1 MQGRRTARTPRP
13 PRPLSRP
20 APARRLVVVAVAAA
34 WMALLAGACSGA
46 GDGDPAA
53 GALER
58 IRTTGVARV
67 GFANEAPYAY
77 VDTET
82 GRLTGEAPEI
92 ARVVLER
99 LGVEEIEGVLTEFGS
114 LIPGLKA
121 GRFDLIAAGMYIT
134 PARCREIDF
143 SRPTYSVGGA
153 FLVREGN
160 PRDLHAYEDVVA
172 RDDVRLGVMAGAVER
187 GYALRAGVPRKRL
200 VTFPDPP
207 SAVAGLLA
215 GRVDAFAATV
225 LTARDLLEKSAERPV
240 ELADPFRDPVF
251 DGVPAR
257 GYGAFGFRPTDDALR
272 RAFDA
277 ELEGFL
283 GSEGHLEQVRPF
295 GFTREMLPGEVT
307 VAELCRPPEP

>member
-1 MQGRRTARTPRP
+1 MP
-13 PRPLSRP
+13 
-20 APARRLVVVAVAAA
+20 AAA
-34 WMALLAGACSGA
+34 AGACLSLLLLAGGCGGS
-46 GDGDPAA
+46 GDGDSAA
-53 GALER
+53 GPLER
-58 IRTTGVARV
+58 IRTSGVARV

-77 VDTET
+77 VDPET

-134 PARCREIDF
+134 PPRCREIDF

-160 PRDLHAYEDVVA
+160 PRNLHSYQDVV
-172 RDDVRLGVMAGAVER
+172 DQEDVRLGVMAGAVER
-187 GYALRAGVPRKRL
+187 GYALRAGVPRERL

-207 SAVAGLLA
+207 SAVAGLAA

-225 LTARDLLEKSAERPV
+225 LTARDLLEKSADRPV
-240 ELADPFRDPVF
+240 ELAEPFRDPVF

-283 GSEGHLEQVRPF
+283 GSQAHLDRVHPF
-295 GFTREMLPGEVT
+295 GFTREMLPGDVT

>member
-1 MQGRRTARTPRP
+1 MQDSRTESPPRP
-13 PRPLSRP
+13 PHPSGRP
-20 APARRLVVVAVAAA
+20 ASLRSPT
-34 WMALLAGACSGA
+34 ALC
-46 GDGDPAA
+46 AA
-53 GALER
+53 GALAAALVGLSCGGQEGEKAAAGSPEQLR
-58 IRTTGVARV
+58 SAGVARV

-99 LGVEEIEGVLTEFGS
+99 MGVEEIEGVLTEFGS

-160 PRDLHAYEDVVA
+160 PRDLHGYDDVVA
-172 RDDVRLGVMAGAVER
+172 GEDVRLGVIAGAVER
-187 GYALRAGVPRKRL
+187 GYALRTGVPRERL
-200 VTFPDPP
+200 ATFPDPP

-225 LTARDLLEKSAERPV
+225 LTARDLLEKSGDRPL
-240 ELADPFRDPVF
+240 ELAEPFRDPVF

-257 GYGAFGFRPTDDALR
+257 GYGAFGFHEDADALR

-277 ELEGFL
+277 QLEGFL
-283 GSEGHLEQVRPF
+283 GTEEHLALVRPF
-295 GFTREMLPGEVT
+295 GFTREMLPGDVT
-307 VAELCRPPEP
+307 AAELCQLP